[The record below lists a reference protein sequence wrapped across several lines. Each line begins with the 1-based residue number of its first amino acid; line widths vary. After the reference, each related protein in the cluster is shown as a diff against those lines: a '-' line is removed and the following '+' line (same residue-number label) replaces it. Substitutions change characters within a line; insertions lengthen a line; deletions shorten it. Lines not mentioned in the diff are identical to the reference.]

1 MKGKILSFTICALC
15 AFSAL
20 SAVRTQNS
28 PARAITTET
37 NRTGQTVAA
46 RTATNTRTA
55 TNRATNARIGT
66 ARVARTGRASAN
78 PRGAITT
85 AAMGRIASRAATN
98 RTATARGATTQTIST
113 NTFDE
118 KYHNCYA
125 AYFSCMD
132 QFCATIDDHYRR
144 CICSSKLDTVK
155 TRENALSQT
164 STQLQDFK
172 DLNIDAILKTPA
184 EVKAMLTAS
193 EGETKLAGTR
203 DNSASNKKLTAIGDV
218 LKKAK
223 TNSLST
229 AGTLDIAGDIGQIW
243 NTTDIVSGANI
254 SNLTGEPLYNAVHAQ
269 CAELVMPT
277 CTSMTTL
284 NMVASAY
291 GMYIE
296 NDCAILLTA
305 LEKQSINAN
314 AAIRETN
321 REMNAARLEN
331 YDAHNSTA
339 INECIAGVRADV
351 TADTAC
357 GANYIHCLDLTGL
370 YLDRATGNPI
380 YSKNFYKL
388 NDQISLSGNILTNSI
403 NAKLVTELNS
413 KRKFAEHTLETCRD
427 IADTVWEEYL
437 RQAITEIY
445 QGQQSRIQQVKNE
458 CMDVVNKCYDAKT
471 QQLRDY
477 SNIEEQ
483 MLLGSR
489 LELSEQMCSE
499 KLETCSNLYG
509 GGANGL
515 ERLVTEMRNIVNQ
528 KIAQNCLGTLKE
540 YAKKLCRVP
549 TSDTTHE
556 YPYGCRVYTPGDIEY
571 ADNPYCNYVS
581 SSTYTGAPIIP
592 TDNDYINTFIGTEPP
607 NGYACWKNRI
617 YQRCKSGFYLETY
630 NDKDK
635 CLKCPPEEDGWECD
649 GIHPPRKTGVDC
661 GTDYAGS
668 LYQKMVT
675 YAMQY
680 CVRPSDSSAQDSV
693 LPIGVLADVNTVMDS
708 LRSDMATILARE
720 CIDMGGTWTNDIN
733 ADKYMDFYNE
743 TNANEKW
750 GVCTVQ

>member
-1 MKGKILSFTICALC
+1 M
-15 AFSAL
+15 SAL
-20 SAVRTQNS
+20 AAVRTQNS
-28 PARAITTET
+28 PSRVQTNETT
-37 NRTGQTVAA
+37 RGGQNVAS
-46 RTATNTRTA
+46 RTATITRA
-55 TNRATNARIGT
+55 VSNRATNARTGV
-66 ARVARTGRASAN
+66 ARVGRTATN

-85 AAMGRIASRAATN
+85 AAVARITSRATTN
-98 RTATARGATTQTIST
+98 RGATARATTTQTIPT

-132 QFCATIDDHYRR
+132 QFCATVDDHYRR
-144 CICSSKLDTVK
+144 CICSSKLNTVQS
-155 TRENALSQT
+155 RENALSQT

-172 DLNIDAILKTPA
+172 DLNIDAILKTPE
-184 EVKAMLTAS
+184 EVKAMLSAS
-193 EGETKLAGTR
+193 DGEKKLAGTH

-229 AGTLDIAGDIGQIW
+229 AGTLDIAGNINQIW

-254 SNLTGEPLYNAVHAQ
+254 ANLTGEPLYNAVHAQ

-277 CTSMTTL
+277 CSSMTTL

-296 NDCAILLTA
+296 NDCSILLTA
-305 LEKQSINAN
+305 LEKQSISAN

-321 REMNAARLEN
+321 REMNAARLQN
-331 YDAHNSTA
+331 YDSHNSTA
-339 INECIAGVRADV
+339 INECIAGVRADI

-370 YLDRATGNPI
+370 YIERATGNPI

-403 NAKLVTELNS
+403 NAKLVTELNA

-427 IADTVWEEYL
+427 IADTVWDEYL

-458 CMDVVNKCYDAKT
+458 CMDVVNTCYDTKT
-471 QQLRDY
+471 SQLRDY

-483 MLLGSR
+483 MLLGAR
-489 LELSEQMCSE
+489 LELSEEQCSE

-509 GGANGL
+509 GGPNGL
-515 ERLVTEMRNIVNQ
+515 QRLVTEMRNIVSQ
-528 KIAQNCLGTLKE
+528 KISQNCLGTLKD
-540 YAKKLCRVP
+540 YAKKLCRV
-549 TSDTTHE
+549 SNNDATHE
-556 YPYGCRVYTPGDIEY
+556 YPYGCRVYTPGDISY
-571 ADNPYCNYVS
+571 ANNPDCNYVQPGS
-581 SSTYTGAPIIP
+581 YTGTPVIP
-592 TDNDYINTFIGTEPP
+592 GDSFINNIVGNPSSE
-607 NGYACWKNRI
+607 YMCWENRE
-617 YQRCKSGFYLETY
+617 YTSCKSGFYLDVY
-630 NDKDK
+630 NGKHK
-635 CLKCPPEEDGWECD
+635 CLVCPNDGEWECD
-649 GIHPPRKTGVDC
+649 ENGPHRVGVDC
-661 GTDYAGS
+661 GDYAGS
-668 LYQKMVT
+668 LYQKMVN

-680 CVRPSDSSAQDSV
+680 CMRPSDYAQPNAV
-693 LPIGVLADVNTVMDS
+693 LPISVLADVNTIMDS
-708 LRSDMATILARE
+708 VRTDMATVLARE
-720 CIDMGGTWTNDIN
+720 CTDMGGTWTNDTS
-733 ADKYMDFYNE
+733 APKYMDFYNQ

-750 GVCTVQ
+750 GICREP